1 MMYSVSKEFNLIYQF
16 LNIILQLFFTSYWVI
31 QQNKIQKVWIK
42 TFTYISVYMYIMIT
56 NFNCNKIHN
65 FGWPTSFAATNR

>member
-42 TFTYISVYMYIMIT
+42 TFTYISLSIYIMIT